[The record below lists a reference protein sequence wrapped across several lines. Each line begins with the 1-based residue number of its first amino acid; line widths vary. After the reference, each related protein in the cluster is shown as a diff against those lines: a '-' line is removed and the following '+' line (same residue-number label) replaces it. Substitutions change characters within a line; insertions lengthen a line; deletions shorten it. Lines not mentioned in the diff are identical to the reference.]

1 MHIVLSSLMAA
12 LLGIHAFFGCCWHHG
27 HRCAECTPSAT
38 QVAQPA
44 KCCHH
49 HQGTDE
55 KQHGKQTPCKC
66 FLECHGVCIYVPS
79 QKVQLD
85 SPELIVPLD
94 FVAVL
99 TAFSDMQ
106 QASTAPW
113 EISRGPT
120 AVSPPLRLHLL
131 HQILLI

>member
-1 MHIVLSSLMAA
+1 
-12 LLGIHAFFGCCWHHG
+12 
-27 HRCAECTPSAT
+27 
-38 QVAQPA
+38 
-44 KCCHH
+44 
-49 HQGTDE
+49 
-55 KQHGKQTPCKC
+55 
-66 FLECHGVCIYVPS
+66 VCIYVPS